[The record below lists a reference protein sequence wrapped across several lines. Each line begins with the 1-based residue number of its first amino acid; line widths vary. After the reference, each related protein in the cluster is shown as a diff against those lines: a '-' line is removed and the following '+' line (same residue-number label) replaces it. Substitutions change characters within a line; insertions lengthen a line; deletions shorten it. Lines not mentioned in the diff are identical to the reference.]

1 MREVIGTDPPGNRN
15 GTPDQEGAE
24 SKAAAN
30 LATDYPSH
38 EFAATRNRNRQFKDE
53 NLIRKYLASRV
64 RYDRWIP
71 PSLRAL
77 DRAQRELQHPAL
89 AVSISAAEWNWI
101 DLTVWQAYPAGFA
114 RSECWKQIGI
124 GLAWTAHLRRKGD
137 RP

>member
-1 MREVIGTDPPGNRN
+1 MSRTL
-15 GTPDQEGAE
+15 
-24 SKAAAN
+24 N
-30 LATDYPSH
+30 LC
-38 EFAATRNRNRQFKDE
+38 E
-53 NLIRKYLASRV
+53 NLLAQGRQYHTV
-64 RYDRWIP
+64 G
-71 PSLRAL
+71 AL